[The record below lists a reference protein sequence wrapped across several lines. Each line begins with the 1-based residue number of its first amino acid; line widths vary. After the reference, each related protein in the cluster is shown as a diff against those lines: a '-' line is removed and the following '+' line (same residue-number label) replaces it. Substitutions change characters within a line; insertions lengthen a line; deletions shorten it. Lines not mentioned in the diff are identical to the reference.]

1 MLRLF
6 QHYYPIRNIFFV
18 LGEGLIIYFAVLI
31 SSRLIMGAEV
41 FAWDRLIS
49 LKALL
54 ITMVCQASL
63 YYNDLY
69 DLKIADTFSEIGIR
83 LLQALGFASIFLAG
97 VYYFFPG
104 TIIQKGVFVVSVG
117 LVILF
122 IVSWRIA
129 YNHILN
135 QGLFNQKVIIL
146 GSGKLAQSIC
156 DEIAEKKDCGYS
168 VSVMVPESGQENI
181 LCDPNTAVL
190 HKKDY
195 SGLCDLAKEM
205 GINKI
210 VVALQEKRKGF
221 PIQELLNCRVSGI
234 DVLEGNSFYEI
245 LTGKLI
251 VEHINPSWLIF
262 SDGFHQSWFRRTA
275 KRITD
280 FLFSTLLLIAVSPI
294 IAITALLIKLDS
306 KGPVIFSQ
314 DRVGENRKPY
324 QVHKFRS
331 MVADAEKVCG
341 PVWAQADDDRITRV
355 GRFIRKWRVDELP
368 QLWNVFKGDMSF
380 VGPRPERE
388 FFIQQLESQIPYYRE
403 RFSVKP
409 GITGWAQVCY
419 PYGASVEDAKE
430 KLNYDL
436 FYIKNMSVFFDL
448 MIVLKTIKT
457 VIFGEGAR

>member
-1 MLRLF
+1 
-6 QHYYPIRNIFFV
+6 V
-18 LGEGLIIYFAVLI
+18 LGEGLIIYLAVLI

-41 FAWDRLIS
+41 FVWDRLIG

-54 ITMVCQASL
+54 ITLVCQTAL

-69 DLKIADTFSEIGIR
+69 DLKVADRFSEIGIR
-83 LLQALGFASIFLAG
+83 LLQALGFSAVFLAG
-97 VYYFFPG
+97 VYYLFPA
-104 TIIQKGVFVVSVG
+104 TIIQKGVFVVSAG
-117 LVILF
+117 LVILL
-122 IVSWRIA
+122 IVSWRMA

-135 QGLFNQKVIIL
+135 RGLFNQKLVIL

-156 DEIAEKKDCGYS
+156 EEIAAKKDCGYS
-168 VSVMVPESGQENI
+168 VSMMVPESGQESMI
-181 LCDPNTAVL
+181 CDPNTAVM

-195 SGLCDLAKEM
+195 SGLCDLAKDM
-205 GINKI
+205 GIKKI

-262 SDGFHQSWFRRTA
+262 SDGFHQSWFRRLA
-275 KRITD
+275 KRGTD
-280 FLFSTLLLIAVSPI
+280 LLFSTLLLIIVSPI

-306 KGPVIFSQ
+306 QGPVIFSQ

-331 MVADAEKVCG
+331 MVADAEKLSG

-388 FFIQQLESQIPYYRE
+388 FFVQQLETQIPYYRE

-409 GITGWAQVCY
+409 GITGWAQVSY

-457 VIFGEGAR
+457 VVFGEGAR

>member
-6 QHYYPIRNIFFV
+6 RNYYPIRNIFFV

-31 SSRLIMGAEV
+31 SSRLIMGGEV
-41 FAWDRLIS
+41 FGWNPLIS

-54 ITMVCQASL
+54 ITLVCQSSL

-69 DLKIADTFSEIGIR
+69 DIKVADTFSELGIR

-97 VYYFFPG
+97 VYHFFPG

-129 YNHILN
+129 YSHVLKE
-135 QGLFNQKVIIL
+135 GMFNQKVIIL

-156 DEIAEKKDCGYS
+156 DEIAAKKDCGYS
-168 VSVMVPESGQENI
+168 VSVMVPESGQDSMI
-181 LCDPNTAVL
+181 CDPNTAML
-190 HKKDY
+190 RKKDY
-195 SGLCDLAKEM
+195 SGLCDLAQDM

-234 DVLEGNSFYEI
+234 DVLDGNSFYEI

-251 VEHINPSWLIF
+251 VEYINPSWLIF

-275 KRITD
+275 KRGTD
-280 FLFSTLLLIAVSPI
+280 LLFSTLLLIVVSPI
-294 IAITALLIKLDS
+294 IAITALLIKFDS

-314 DRVGENRKPY
+314 DRVGEKRKPY

-341 PVWAQADDDRITRV
+341 PVWAQADDCRITRV

-388 FFIQQLESQIPYYRE
+388 FFIQQLESQIPYYGE

-419 PYGASVEDAKE
+419 PYGASVKDAKE

-448 MIVLKTIKT
+448 MIALKTIKT
-457 VIFGEGAR
+457 VVFGEGAR

>member
-6 QHYYPIRNIFFV
+6 RHYYPIRNIFFV
-18 LGEGLIIYFAVLI
+18 LGEGLIIYLAVLF
-31 SSRLIMGAEV
+31 SSRLIMGDEG
-41 FAWDRLIS
+41 FAWDRLIG

-54 ITMVCQASL
+54 ITAVCQASL

-83 LLQALGFASIFLAG
+83 LLQALGFSSIFLAG

-129 YNHILN
+129 YNHVLKE
-135 QGLFNQKVIIL
+135 GLFNQKLIIL
-146 GSGKLAQSIC
+146 GSGKLARSIC
-156 DEIAEKKDCGYS
+156 DEIAAKKDCGYS
-168 VSVMVPESGQENI
+168 VSVMVPEEGQENI
-181 LCDPNTAVL
+181 LCDPNTSVL
-190 HKKDY
+190 LKQNY
-195 SGLCDLAKEM
+195 SGLCDLAKKM

-210 VVALQEKRKGF
+210 VVALQEKRRGF
-221 PIQELLNCRVSGI
+221 PVQGLLNCRVSGI
-234 DVLEGNSFYEI
+234 EVLEGNSFYEI

-275 KRITD
+275 KRGTD
-280 FLFSTLLLIAVSPI
+280 LLFSTLLLIVVSPI
-294 IAITALLIKLDS
+294 IAITALFIKLDS
-306 KGPVIFSQ
+306 QGPVIFSQ

-324 QVHKFRS
+324 QLYKFRS

-368 QLWNVFKGDMSF
+368 QLWNVLKGDMSF

-436 FYIKNMSVFFDL
+436 FYLKNMSVFFDL